1 MPIYEYQCECGAVL
15 ESLESLG
22 TVQERCGE
30 LCACFPNAKEPPGT
44 GRVSKLM
51 SAAGIRGDGR
61 EAREPVFSPVKRQ
74 QRPGCED
81 CDCPV
86 T

>member
-22 TVQERCGE
+22 TVRERCGE
-30 LCACFPNAKEPPGT
+30 LCACIPDAKEPPGT

-61 EAREPVFSPVKRQ
+61 EAREPVFSPSSASSGPAAKTATAR
-74 QRPGCED
+74 
-81 CDCPV
+81 
-86 T
+86 

>member
-22 TVQERCGE
+22 TVRERCGE
-30 LCACFPNAKEPPGT
+30 LCACFPDAKEPPGT

-61 EAREPVFSPVKRQ
+61 EARSQSLARSSASSGLAAKTATAR
-74 QRPGCED
+74 
-81 CDCPV
+81 
-86 T
+86 